1 MEIETMPKNIAT
13 AINNVMNSLNEPLK
27 KDAENKFQKYSYT
40 SIDGFLKEVQPACAK
55 AGLIIIPHEK
65 SCEVSESGK
74 SLSVVYEY
82 ILIHKDGDTWSFPTT
97 KHIIV
102 PFGSG
107 TAMGIAQSYALKQ
120 FMRSLFQLSTGEK
133 DDLEKLDQEKIKK
146 NNKPKE
152 YSDD

>member
-1 MEIETMPKNIAT
+1 MEIEAMPKSIAT
-13 AINNVMNSLNEPLK
+13 AINDVMLTLNEPLT

-107 TAMGIAQSYALKQ
+107 TAMGTAQSYALKQ

-133 DDLEKLDQEKIKK
+133 DDLEKLDQNKTK

-152 YSDD
+152 FSDD

>member
-1 MEIETMPKNIAT
+1 MEIEAMPKNIAT
-13 AINNVMNSLNEPLK
+13 AINNVMTTLNKPLN
-27 KDAENKFQKYSYT
+27 KDAKNDYQNYSYT

-65 SCEVSESGK
+65 SCEVSQTGK

-82 ILIHKDGDTWSFPTT
+82 ILIHKEGDTWNFPTT

-107 TAMGIAQSYALKQ
+107 TAMGTAQSYALKQ

-133 DDLEKLDQEKIKK
+133 DDLDALDQDKIKK

-152 YSDD
+152 FSDD

>member
-13 AINNVMNSLNEPLK
+13 AINNVMISLNQPLK

-133 DDLEKLDQEKIKK
+133 DDLEKLDQDKIKK

-152 YSDD
+152 FSDD

>member
-1 MEIETMPKNIAT
+1 MEIESMPKNIAT
-13 AINNVMNSLNEPLK
+13 AINDVMLTLNQPLN
-27 KDAENKFQKYSYT
+27 KDAKNDYQKYSYT

>member
-1 MEIETMPKNIAT
+1 MPKNIAT
-13 AINNVMNSLNEPLK
+13 AINNVMISLNQPLK

>member
-1 MEIETMPKNIAT
+1 MEIEAMPKNIAT
-13 AINNVMNSLNEPLK
+13 AINNVMISLNQPLK